1 MPTPL
6 SVTFPAAQSRIPV
19 PFTFI
24 DDEIEEGYENF
35 TLLLSYDEQ
44 DDEGTIQI
52 VNTSTIVWIKDND
65 GWFSARYSSYTAFL

>member
-1 MPTPL
+1 MLTPL

-52 VNTSTIVWIKDND
+52 VNTSTMVWIKDND
-65 GWFSARYSSYTAFL
+65 GWFSA